1 MTGILANLSHGMY
14 DGLCVAC
21 QSGHIPPAYQS
32 PKTPVTPCLAHQQQ
46 QSTGTAHGRAGW
58 NEAYSEFLPES
69 WNSTASASVYMAVT
83 SQPAGRLTSMHAGIP
98 NLGYLLSS
106 CLVTARYPGSQP
118 SRDRPGCPRFDLP
131 LTYLAKS
138 CSALRG
144 VEMASTVDV
153 FSALHF
159 LACQD
164 GLDTCCPVPAGVCI
178 RPREMTLMV

>member
-1 MTGILANLSHGMY
+1 MY

-106 CLVTARYPGSQP
+106 CLVTARYPGGQP

-131 LTYLAKS
+131 LTILQN
-138 CSALRG
+138 SALPY
-144 VEMASTVDV
+144 EASRWRRRWMCSPLSTSWLVRMDSIPAV
-153 FSALHF
+153 QCLQG
-159 LACQD
+159 CV
-164 GLDTCCPVPAGVCI
+164 LDH
-178 RPREMTLMV
+178 EK